1 MEQALDPM
9 DKSNNTLEVQAHNQ
23 CYRNWTGTGKTSR
36 SDRFTGLVGPVSK
49 KISKDRIFVQTG
61 YGTGRNRPKLASLDW
76 GLRKLNFFFKNQ
88 NLITWLEMMDK
99 MFDVYYPR

>member
-23 CYRNWTGTGKTSR
+23 CYRNRTGTSKTGR
-36 SDRFTGLVGPVSK
+36 SDRFTGLAGPVSK
-49 KISKDRIFVQTG
+49 KISKNWIFVQTG
-61 YGTGRNRPKLASLDW
+61 YGTGRTGQKPAGLDW

-88 NLITWLEMMDK
+88 KTQFLIACVTCGMSC
-99 MFDVYYPR
+99 